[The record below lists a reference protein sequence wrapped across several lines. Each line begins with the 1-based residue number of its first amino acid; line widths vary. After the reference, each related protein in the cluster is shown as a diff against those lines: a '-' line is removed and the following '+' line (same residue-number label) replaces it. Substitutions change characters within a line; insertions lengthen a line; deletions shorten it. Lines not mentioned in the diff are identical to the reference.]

1 MPHLAGVSVHA
12 KSLQLCLAFCDPVD
26 CSPPGSSIF
35 TRQEYW
41 SGLPCPPPGNVPN
54 PGIELTS
61 LRSPALAGRF
71 FTTRA
76 SYPYIMKY
84 SSYRRDRLHA
94 QFSALDYQFLLG
106 FLNIADTGRD
116 WGQEEKGTTEDEL
129 VGWHHGF
136 NGCGFE

>member
-1 MPHLAGVSVHA
+1 MHA

-106 FLNIADTGRD
+106 FLNIDIGLPCFPDSSVDKESSCMQETSVLFLGRED
-116 WGQEEKGTTEDEL
+116 LLEKG
-129 VGWHHGF
+129 
-136 NGCGFE
+136 

>member
-1 MPHLAGVSVHA
+1 MHA

-106 FLNIADTGRD
+106 FLNIDTGLPCFPD
-116 WGQEEKGTTEDEL
+116 SSADKESSCMQETSVLFLGREDPLEKG
-129 VGWHHGF
+129 
-136 NGCGFE
+136 

>member
-1 MPHLAGVSVHA
+1 MHA

-61 LRSPALAGRF
+61 LRSPALACRF

-106 FLNIADTGRD
+106 FLNIDTGLPCFPD
-116 WGQEEKGTTEDEL
+116 SSADKESSCMQETSVLFLGREDPLEKG
-129 VGWHHGF
+129 
-136 NGCGFE
+136 